1 MSIPAIALV
10 ASTAL
15 TIVAV
20 VAGSVA
26 VAARRGHGSLPIL
39 ILLVPLPFALWGT
52 ATAVAWVSARRTHV
66 DFHVRDGLVAVGAIA
81 LVGSAVVVARGWRR
95 TPGTEFRRARSWR
108 ISALLAA
115 FAIGLIGVGASTYA
129 VNRASL
135 DDVAV
140 RRAQLVATRTAL
152 AASIPGSAS
161 ASATYASLRNRL
173 EPGLARLDE
182 IVASLP
188 EETSARLENFLPFND
203 ADVEAFGPLVRETAS
218 ALQALA
224 AMADDPAA
232 TFAPDLAAPDAF
244 DSGPELRWMFDAA
257 RLASIASRVDAHR
270 GDREGAIR
278 RLLMV
283 DQIAEDLAA
292 TPTTWHLLTAIG
304 LRRLVTETIAAIAS
318 QIPVDDPPG
327 APGLGSRLFDRAFD
341 EALVDR
347 ARAACRFDLAACEWW
362 LLEKLA
368 RDLDAPNGN
377 RRPVSVLTR
386 AGYAA
391 NRLWYLPTQLA
402 GLDREKAR
410 LAMGALDV
418 PALDDER
425 DLDRAVLVRSAR
437 QNVRFAAQLARA
449 TSISADLR
457 RAMVALRTT
466 ATGEDTDA
474 LLPRDPFG
482 SGDER
487 VRALRWDGGVI
498 LYSRGAN
505 GRDDGGRFGPGL
517 DDLRYLFLQDFIRS
531 PAVTEPPPGS
541 AGPARTSPP

>member
-10 ASTAL
+10 AATVL
-15 TIVAV
+15 TILVG

-26 VAARRGHGSLPIL
+26 LAARRGHGSLPIL
-39 ILLVPLPFALWGT
+39 ILLVPLPFLLWGT
-52 ATAVAWVSARRTHV
+52 ATAVAWVAARKTHV
-66 DFHVRDGLVAVGAIA
+66 DFHVRDGLLAVGALA
-81 LVGSAVVVARGWRR
+81 LVGSAIVLVRGWRR
-95 TPGTEFRRARSWR
+95 TPGTEFRRGRSWR
-108 ISALLAA
+108 FSALLAA
-115 FAIGLIGVGASTYA
+115 FAIGLVGVGASIGA

-135 DDVAV
+135 DDIAE

-152 AASIPGSAS
+152 AASIPGGSSAG
-161 ASATYASLRNRL
+161 ATYASVRERL
-173 EPGLARLDE
+173 EPGIARLDD

-188 EETSARLENFLPFND
+188 EDASARLEHFLPFND
-203 ADVEAFGPLVRETAS
+203 ADVGAFEPLVRETAS

-224 AMADDPAA
+224 AMAEDPSA
-232 TFAPDLAAPDAF
+232 TFGSDLAAPDAF
-244 DSGPELRWMFDAA
+244 DTDADLRWIFDAA
-257 RLASIASRVDAHR
+257 RLASIAARVDAHH
-270 GDREGAIR
+270 GDREGAVR

-327 APGLGSRLFDRAFD
+327 TPDLGSRLFDRAFD
-341 EALVDR
+341 DALVER
-347 ARAACRFDLAACEWW
+347 ARAACRFDLAACEWQ
-362 LLEKLA
+362 LLEELA
-368 RDLDAPNGN
+368 RDLDASNGN
-377 RRPVSVLTR
+377 RRPVSVPTR
-386 AGYAA
+386 ARYAVL
-391 NRLWYLPTQLA
+391 RLWYLPTQLA

-410 LAMGALDV
+410 LAMGELDA
-418 PALDDER
+418 PALDEER

-457 RAMVALRTT
+457 RAVVALRTT
-466 ATGEDTDA
+466 ATSNGTDA

-487 VRALRWDGGVI
+487 VRALRRDGAVI

-505 GRDDGGRFGPGL
+505 GRDDGGQFGPGL
-517 DDLRYLFLQDFIRS
+517 DDLRYLVLQDVGR
-531 PAVTEPPPGS
+531 
-541 AGPARTSPP
+541 